1 MTSTGLVQ
9 LLTAMT
15 RALPDGDGSSFWM
28 PPQVSTVA
36 QSVDWLFNFILAISV
51 FFFLLIVVLMV
62 IFLFKYR
69 HREGHEALKSPTHN
83 MALEITWTTIPVIL
97 VIVIFVFGF
106 KGFLDMSTPPAN
118 AYEILVE
125 GQKWNWSFTYPN
137 GYVDADLHVPVD
149 RPIRLVMSS
158 QDVIHSLYIPAFRVK
173 RDVVPGRYA
182 KVWFE
187 ATKPGE
193 YDLFCAEYCGTSHS
207 DMIAHVIVHPVGEFE
222 TWLEKA
228 SNFLE
233 TMTPVDAGRKLFQV
247 RGCQQCHS
255 VDGSAKTG
263 PSLLGVFG
271 HEQALAGGSSVVAD
285 ENYIRE
291 SILEPQAKVV
301 AGFDP
306 VMPTYQGRL
315 SDPEIMAII
324 EYLKSLDGTSSG
336 E

>member
-1 MTSTGLVQ
+1 MTSTGLSQ
-9 LLTAMT
+9 LLAAFAAM
-15 RALPDGDGSSFWM
+15 LPDDDGSSFWM

-36 QSVDWLFNFILAISV
+36 QGVDWLFNFILAISV

-62 IFLFKYR
+62 IFILKYR
-69 HREGHEALKSPTHN
+69 HREGRAAEASPTHN
-83 MALEITWTTIPVIL
+83 MALELTWSIIPLIL

-106 KGFLDMSTPPAN
+106 KGFLDMSTPPSN

-125 GQKWNWSFTYPN
+125 AQKWNWSFTYPN
-137 GYVDADLHVPVD
+137 GYVDSNLHVPVN

-158 QDVIHSLYIPAFRVK
+158 QDVIHSLYVPAFRVK
-173 RDVVPGRYA
+173 MDVVPGRYA
-182 KVWFE
+182 KAWFE
-187 ATKPGE
+187 ATEAGE

-207 DMIAHVIVHPVGEFE
+207 DMIASVVVHPVGEFE

-233 TMTPVDAGRKLFQV
+233 TMSPVDAGRKLFQV

-263 PSLLGVFG
+263 PTMLGVFG
-271 HEQALAGGSSVVAD
+271 RSQNLADGTTVTVD

-291 SILEPQAKVV
+291 SILEPQARVV
-301 AGFDP
+301 AGFEP

-315 SDPEIMAII
+315 KDAEITAII
-324 EYLKSLDGTSSG
+324 EYFKSLDGTSS
-336 E
+336 EE